1 MTSCGACASK
11 IQNLNFMECSNTK
24 CALLFCLL
32 CINITQEEF
41 NQFTDS
47 YKADWLCPQCIPKI
61 RKGDHTPV
69 RSAAVSQLN
78 DTFTKNIN
86 VTRGSRLQ
94 PKPSD
99 QPSDSLDQNDVVK
112 AGSSHQI
119 ALLVEEI
126 RQLRHEVKDLKIQ
139 NSDINLLRQELQ
151 QIQLDLTANTA
162 TTVSCSENIKKSLE
176 AKDLEIFQ
184 LKETI
189 THMQNT
195 MNIQEQIGLK
205 NDIEICGVPEINN
218 ENLTHIALAVSQKLS
233 VELSESDIDDITR
246 TGPRIN
252 GKSENNKTSRIIVLK
267 LSRKAKKDELLR
279 AAKTRKN
286 LTSEGIVSAPQAKLF
301 INERLTK
308 KNRLLFRDTRIRA
321 QQYGF
326 RFCWVRNGA
335 ILIRKTE
342 STQNSKSPAILIQSS
357 ADLDKHMGPAR
368 EPATPHRSSS

>member
-1 MTSCGACASK
+1 MT
-11 IQNLNFMECSNTK
+11 
-24 CALLFCLL
+24 
-32 CINITQEEF
+32 
-41 NQFTDS
+41 
-47 YKADWLCPQCIPKI
+47 
-61 RKGDHTPV
+61 H
-69 RSAAVSQLN
+69 
-78 DTFTKNIN
+78 
-86 VTRGSRLQ
+86 LQ
-94 PKPSD
+94 K
-99 QPSDSLDQNDVVK
+99 K
-112 AGSSHQI
+112 
-119 ALLVEEI
+119 
-126 RQLRHEVKDLKIQ
+126 LRHEVKDLKIQ

-233 VELSESDIDDITR
+233 VELCESDIDDITR

-326 RFCWVRNGA
+326 RFCWVQNGA